1 MIRSRIA
8 LVSAAFVLSVST
20 ASRAQQ
26 SSADTVVQ
34 MRTFDIPAQP
44 LAQAITQYERQSGVR
59 VSFDTSAAIGRESRA
74 VSGNL
79 SAEDALTQ
87 LLAGTGLRYRFTA
100 RMTVALVS
108 SGERGAATTLAGVRI
123 EAADQRS
130 LHRVPMMGKTGT
142 ALEDLPASIQII
154 SRDITEQRG
163 ETSLREAIRNVS
175 GVSEGGPSSYGFFDR
190 FLMRGLDPRMSSDGF
205 SDGDEIN
212 GFSHSLNGI
221 DHIEVLK
228 GPGSALFGS
237 GPAGGTINV
246 VHLKPQRVAGYGITV
261 QGGVYDAINTNV
273 YGTGPTGLTGVE
285 YRVDGFAEHANAFRH
300 LGSTDLEL
308 RPDATWSTGSHMLEA
323 AVDARHIDQTP
334 DAYGLIY
341 VGGSPIGVSRA
352 TKYSTPFSFGNQ
364 DLARTTLSDAWTVNE
379 HLTIN
384 NRMSFLYRDLDLQR
398 NSGSAV
404 SGDSSVSRQFRRQH
418 DVNNDFDYQLE
429 PLWTFATG
437 SVGHSLL
444 TGSELH
450 HEHVRTNRS
459 TADVPPIADIFD
471 PQIQEMSADSLDF
484 ACDEHHSCDDDN
496 LSATYVSAYVTDQ
509 MDLTARWKLRVGLRQ
524 DWWSTSLTPNAF
536 VPGRTRDGGHPL
548 EPGATLT
555 RTDAPVSWSVG
566 TLYRIAP
573 GVSPFVGVATSH
585 LANFNSEATQNGIE
599 PPESAIQYEAGV
611 KLAPFGDRLA
621 VTASAF
627 RVKREHVFTEVGTT
641 VFFNDQET
649 WGGEVDA
656 QWRATPRWN
665 ILANLT
671 AQHAELTDN
680 PSLPSAAGKQ
690 PVGVPSRIANVWTTY
705 DLALGGVD
713 GFRVGGGLSYR
724 DRVFGNTTNTNEIP
738 AFAVVDALVGFYR
751 PAWDVAVGVNNVTD
765 AIYFTTALGAGAR
778 VGDPRSVFL
787 KAGIRR

>member
-1 MIRSRIA
+1 M
-8 LVSAAFVLSVST
+8 V
-20 ASRAQQ
+20 
-26 SSADTVVQ
+26 
-34 MRTFDIPAQP
+34 
-44 LAQAITQYERQSGVR
+44 
-59 VSFDTSAAIGRESRA
+59 
-74 VSGNL
+74 
-79 SAEDALTQ
+79 
-87 LLAGTGLRYRFTA
+87 
-100 RMTVALVS
+100 
-108 SGERGAATTLAGVRI
+108 
-123 EAADQRS
+123 
-130 LHRVPMMGKTGT
+130 GKTGT

-175 GVSEGGPSSYGFFDR
+175 GLSEGGPSSYGFFDR

-237 GPAGGTINV
+237 GPAGGTINI
-246 VHLKPQRVAGYGITV
+246 VHLKPQSEPGYGITA
-261 QGGVYDAINTNV
+261 QGGAYHAISTNF
-273 YGTGPTGLTGVE
+273 YGTGPTGLTGVD
-285 YRVDGFAEHANAFRH
+285 YRVDGFAEHGNAFRN

-308 RPDATWSTGSHMLEA
+308 RPDLTWSTGSHELELA
-323 AVDARHIDQTP
+323 IDARHIEHTP

-341 VGGSPIGVSRA
+341 LDGSPIDVSRA

-364 DLARTTLSDAWTVNE
+364 DLARTTLSDAWAVNE

-384 NRMSFLYRDLDLQR
+384 NRISFLYRDLDLQR

-418 DVNNDFDYQLE
+418 DVNDDLDYQLE
-429 PLWTFATG
+429 PLWKFTTG

-444 TGSELH
+444 TGAELH
-450 HEHVRTNRS
+450 HEHIRTNRS

-471 PQIQEMSADSLDF
+471 PRIEEVSVDSLDF
-484 ACDEHHSCDDDN
+484 ECDEHHSCDHDN
-496 LSATYVSAYVTDQ
+496 LSATYVSAYATDQ
-509 MDLTARWKLRVGLRQ
+509 MDLTDRWKLRVALRL
-524 DWWSTSLTPNAF
+524 DWWSTSLAPLAS
-536 VPGRTRDGGHPL
+536 VPGRTRDDGQPL
-548 EPGATLT
+548 EPGTTLT

-585 LANFNSEATQNGIE
+585 LANYNSEATQNGIE

-611 KLAPFGDRLA
+611 KLAPLGDRLSLT
-621 VTASAF
+621 VSAF
-627 RVKREHVFTEVGTT
+627 RVMRDNVFTEVGTT

-649 WGGEVDA
+649 WGGELDA
-656 QWRATPRWN
+656 QWRATPQWSV
-665 ILANLT
+665 LANLT

-680 PSLPSAAGKQ
+680 PSQPAATGKQ
-690 PVGVPSRIANVWTTY
+690 PVGVPSRIANVWSTY
-705 DLALGGVD
+705 DLSLGGLD
-713 GFRVGGGLSYR
+713 GFRLGGGFSYR
-724 DRVFGNTTNTNEIP
+724 SGVFGNTTNTNAIP

-751 PAWDVAVGVNNVTD
+751 AAWDVALGVNNVTD
-765 AIYFTTALGAGAR
+765 ATYFTTALGAGAR

-787 KAGIRR
+787 KVGIRR